1 MREREDV
8 VASQPMVLAV
18 IPARGGSKRF
28 PRKNIFPLK
37 GRPLI
42 AYTIKVAQDA
52 TRLTDWLV
60 STDDEEIADVAR
72 RYGAPV
78 PFIRP
83 ANISGDSDRNNSVVR
98 HAMEFME
105 GRTGRRYDVLMLLQ
119 PTCPIRSAS
128 HLDEAVDLLWAS
140 PLETLA
146 SVRGPIKKR
155 DPYIKAIRNGVLE
168 PYNPAEDPRD
178 FEGCYL
184 YNAAI
189 YAMKRDFFLRENS
202 FVSQR
207 SVPLVMDRFHSADI
221 DEKVDAEIAEVFF
234 DYLSWDPFS
243 DRNSG
248 KTAVVVSS

>member
-42 AYTIKVAQDA
+42 AYTIKAAQDA

-83 ANISGDSDRNNSVVR
+83 ANISGDSDRTIRSCGMPWNSWKGAPAA
-98 HAMEFME
+98 AM
-105 GRTGRRYDVLMLLQ
+105 TSLVLLQ

-189 YAMKRDFFLRENS
+189 YAMKRDFFLRENT

-221 DEKVDAEIAEVFF
+221 DEKVDAEIAEVLLR
-234 DYLSWDPFS
+234 LSRLGPVQRS
-243 DRNSG
+243 
-248 KTAVVVSS
+248 K